1 MCHGFQG
8 DRCWQARAPHGG
20 AAASRG
26 QEQQAEVEV
35 GKPRSTEIKLPKI
48 VLVIFEI
55 LFHI

>member
-1 MCHGFQG
+1 MAFRVTGAG
-8 DRCWQARAPHGG
+8 RPALRMEG